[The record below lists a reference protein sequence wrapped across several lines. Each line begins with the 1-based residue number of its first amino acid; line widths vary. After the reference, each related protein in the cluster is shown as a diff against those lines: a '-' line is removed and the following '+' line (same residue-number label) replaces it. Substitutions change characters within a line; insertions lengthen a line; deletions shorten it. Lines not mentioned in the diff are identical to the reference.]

1 MANSYSE
8 LLHMKNN
15 YEVKYYTLMCDY
27 YDLQT
32 EVLEK
37 EMSILRK
44 KEINMLKRK
53 YREYENELSLL
64 EHEFIFS

>member
-1 MANSYSE
+1 MTKSYAE
-8 LLHMKNN
+8 LLHMKND

-37 EMSILRK
+37 EISIVRK
-44 KEINMLKRK
+44 KEINMMKKL
-53 YREYENELSLL
+53 YREYENELSIL

>member
-1 MANSYSE
+1 MTKSYAE
-8 LLHMKNN
+8 LLHMKND

-32 EVLEK
+32 EVL
-37 EMSILRK
+37 K
-44 KEINMLKRK
+44 KEIDMMKKK
-53 YREYENELSLL
+53 YREYENELSIL

>member
-1 MANSYSE
+1 MTNSYSE
-8 LLHMKNN
+8 LLRVKNN
-15 YEVKYYTLMCDY
+15 YEEKYYTLMCDY

-37 EMSILRK
+37 EISIVRK
-44 KEINMLKRK
+44 KEINMMKKL
-53 YREYENELSLL
+53 YREYENELSIL

>member
-1 MANSYSE
+1 MTKSYAE
-8 LLHMKNN
+8 LLHMKND
-15 YEVKYYTLMCDY
+15 YEIKYYTLMCDY

-37 EMSILRK
+37 EISIARK
-44 KEINMLKRK
+44 KEINMMKKL
-53 YREYENELSLL
+53 YREYENELSIL